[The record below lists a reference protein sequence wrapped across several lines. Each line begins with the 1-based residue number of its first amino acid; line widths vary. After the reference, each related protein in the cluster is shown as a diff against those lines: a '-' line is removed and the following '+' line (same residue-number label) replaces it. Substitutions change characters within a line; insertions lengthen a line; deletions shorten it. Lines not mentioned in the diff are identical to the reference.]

1 MVSETIVSDYKLLKD
16 NFWQQQLGLILL
28 FTGRSE

>member
-16 NFWQQQLGLILL
+16 NFWQQQLGLVLL
-28 FTGRSE
+28 FTGRRE